1 MSSIAFEVV
10 LILVLTVANGIFSGS
25 EIAVV
30 SARKIRLE
38 QLAKQGSKSAQLALK
53 LANSPNNFLSTVQ
66 IGITLIGI
74 LSGAVGGAT
83 LAKEL
88 EAALESIPSVATV
101 SKPLSIATIVT
112 VITYLSLVIGELVPK
127 RIALNSPEKIACK
140 IARPMRWLSKI
151 TAPLVHLLSIS
162 TDGLLKFLGVQISE
176 DPAVTEEEIRVLI
189 DQGTQAG
196 MFEQAE
202 REMVSRVFRLGDR
215 PIKALTTPRMEIAW
229 LDINAPW
236 EENRR
241 EILENPHSHFPV
253 GRDSLDNCLGTVRMK
268 DLVSAQLFGNPVD
281 LQKILRTPL
290 FIPESTRALSV
301 LETFKQT
308 GVHVAL
314 ITDEYGGVEGLVTL
328 NDLVEAIVGELPTAE
343 ELEEPPILQRED
355 GSWLLDGLLS
365 IDALKELLK
374 QETLPNEE
382 EGYYQTLSGFVL
394 SELGRIPTSGEY
406 FEAVGHRFEVM
417 DMDGTRVDKVM
428 VRPLQLP
435 ISKAEE

>member
-1 MSSIAFEVV
+1 M
-10 LILVLTVANGIFSGS
+10 
-25 EIAVV
+25 
-30 SARKIRLE
+30 
-38 QLAKQGSKSAQLALK
+38 
-53 LANSPNNFLSTVQ
+53 
-66 IGITLIGI
+66 
-74 LSGAVGGAT
+74 
-83 LAKEL
+83 
-88 EAALESIPSVATV
+88 
-101 SKPLSIATIVT
+101 
-112 VITYLSLVIGELVPK
+112 IGELVPK
-127 RIALNSPEKIACK
+127 RIALNSPEQIACR
-140 IARPMRWLSKI
+140 IAGPMRWLSKI

-176 DPAVTEEEIRVLI
+176 EPAVTEEEIRVLI

-253 GRDSLDNCLGTVRMK
+253 GHDSLDNCLGIVRMK

-281 LQKILRTPL
+281 LQQILRTPL

-365 IDALKELLK
+365 IDALKELLN

-428 VRPLQLP
+428 ISPLQLP
-435 ISKAEE
+435 ISTVEEQEE